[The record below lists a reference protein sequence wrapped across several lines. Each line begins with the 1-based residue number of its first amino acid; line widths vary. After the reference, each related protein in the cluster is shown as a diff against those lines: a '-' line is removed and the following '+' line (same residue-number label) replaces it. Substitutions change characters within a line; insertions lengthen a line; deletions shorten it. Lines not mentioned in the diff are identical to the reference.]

1 MAILKRLI
9 AAVFAGFIGI
19 MLYETFPAWSSLLA
33 STPTAF
39 TSDNWLGAHK
49 YRRDAMAV
57 DFLDRHLYTGMRREA
72 LIELLGKP
80 DHQAPGKLLYFVAI
94 TAADYMALAFE
105 FDSEGRVT
113 KAYLR
118 QT

>member
-1 MAILKRLI
+1 MAILTRLI
-9 AAVFAGFIGI
+9 AAVFAGFVGL
-19 MLYETFPAWSSLLA
+19 MLYVTFPAWSSLFA

-39 TSDNWLGAHK
+39 TPDNWLGAHK

-57 DFLDRHLYTGMRREA
+57 DFLDRHLSPGMHREA

-80 DHQAPGKLLYFVAI
+80 DHQAPGMLDYFVAI

-105 FDSEGRVT
+105 FDGEGRVT
-113 KAYLR
+113 KAYLT